1 VVQFTPDGTPQPVRV
16 VDTDTCSCCTT
27 SIVQTARGPVVAYRD
42 HEPGE
47 IRDISIV
54 RFEKGR
60 WTEPA
65 PVHRDGWVINACP
78 TNGPVL
84 AASANRVAAA
94 WFTAAHDKPMVKVAF
109 SDDAGATFGT
119 PVVVDGGKPIGWPAI
134 VLLDD
139 GAAAVTWLESIAG
152 GAGEVRLRRVERDG
166 RAGPVALVARAPA
179 GRSTGIPQMVRSGDA
194 LIVAWRDGSVK
205 SARMALP

>member
-1 VVQFTPDGTPQPVRV
+1 MTEGACDATPLLDI
-16 VDTDTCSCCTT
+16 SCRERDCAGAASATGRHRRGRGN
-27 SIVQTARGPVVAYRD
+27 TAVD

-47 IRDISIV
+47 IRDVSIV
-54 RFEKGR
+54 RFDKGR

-94 WFTAAHDKPMVKVAF
+94 WFTAAHDKPMVKVVF

-119 PVVVDGGKPIGWPAI
+119 PVVVDRGKPIGWPAI

-152 GAGEVRLRRVERDG
+152 GAGDIRLRRVGRDG
-166 RAGPVALVARAPA
+166 PAGPVALVAHAPA